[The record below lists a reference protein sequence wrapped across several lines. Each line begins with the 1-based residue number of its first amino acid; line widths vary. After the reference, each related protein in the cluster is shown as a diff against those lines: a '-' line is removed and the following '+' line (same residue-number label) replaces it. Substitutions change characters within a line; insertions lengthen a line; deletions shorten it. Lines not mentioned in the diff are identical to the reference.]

1 MYAPNELVN
10 DQWAKDAMDPSH
22 PRGHGRYSQADQM
35 GLVSHRSDPLLDQ
48 FPRRV
53 AAATIPLSPFP
64 ETEGNGEGN
73 GDTAL
78 C

>member
-1 MYAPNELVN
+1 
-10 DQWAKDAMDPSH
+10 
-22 PRGHGRYSQADQM
+22 M